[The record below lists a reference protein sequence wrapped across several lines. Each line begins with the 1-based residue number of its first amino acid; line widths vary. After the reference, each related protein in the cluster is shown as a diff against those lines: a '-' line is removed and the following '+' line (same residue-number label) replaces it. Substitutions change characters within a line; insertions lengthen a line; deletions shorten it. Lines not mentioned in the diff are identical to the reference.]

1 MIFLLYCFQYPP
13 GYLEAQEAQEQKKDK
28 ENKSKS
34 PDKAKRGSK
43 RKTTQEDVKPLTE
56 FFNTP
61 KKQKMTEFKLSSE
74 LEELITLDTSN
85 EKLWSECKEVLKEGK
100 QKFLSKV
107 EEIFMCICCQEV
119 VFEPVTTEC
128 KHNICKVFYCEFF
141 FF

>member
-1 MIFLLYCFQYPP
+1 M
-13 GYLEAQEAQEQKKDK
+13 EAQEAQEQKKDK

-43 RKTTQEDVKPLTE
+43 RKTQEGTKPLAE

-61 KKQKMTEFKLSSE
+61 KKQKMTEYKLSSE
-74 LEELITLDTSN
+74 LKELISLDKKN
-85 EKLWSECKEVLKEGK
+85 EKLWLECKETLKEGK

-119 VFEPVTTEC
+119 VFQPVTTEC
-128 KHNICKVFYCEFF
+128 KHNICKVYHCNIFF
-141 FF
+141 NLTIQKLYFKNHFTT